1 MNETAHDVDAF
12 IFVRQRTSVGTHV
25 EFGLHVAGTRVEER
39 ALRKRVFI
47 AERSG
52 VGLHVEVGITV
63 EARAVTVGITD
74 AELQRAADDTELRA
88 EVNAVAV
95 KLRAVETN
103 RNGVFNVADGGRK
116 HSVIKKILK
125 NPHAKAAAE
134 LPEADRIIS
143 DSYAALR
150 KAEEE
155 KLASLD
161 RVSEYFASML
171 EKLFASV
178 ALTECKDE
186 YYAAEMR
193 KLCYNIGKFVYL
205 ADAVDDIDEDFR
217 AGRYNPV
224 LAVMPDYE
232 KGKPRDYK
240 KRHRAQLE
248 FSLNS
253 TVNRAIES
261 VNHIRLTQAND
272 LVRNIIYEGLRAKT
286 EELLAADKKLPPPSV
301 YASDEAKEEMK
312 KIKKR
317 KKADKGDNGKG

>member
-1 MNETAHDVDAF
+1 MFGYVLPKSETLSLRDYSMFRAMYCGICLTTKSRYGNLSRFTVNYDITAF
-12 IFVRQRTSVGTHV
+12 ALLALEAMRPPV
-25 EFGLHVAGTRVEER
+25 EFGTCRCLGDV
-39 ALRKRVFI
+39 RKKPYVKDSDFMRKM
-47 AERSG
+47 
-52 VGLHVEVGITV
+52 
-63 EARAVTVGITD
+63 
-74 AELQRAADDTELRA
+74 AD
-88 EVNAVAV
+88 VNILLCWYKACDD
-95 KLRAVETN
+95 
-103 RNGVFNVADGGRK
+103 VADGGRK

-125 NPHAKAAAE
+125 NPYAKAAAE

-224 LAVMPDYE
+224 LAAMPDYE
-232 KGKPRDYK
+232 KGKPRDFK
-240 KRHRAQLE
+240 KRHRTQLE

-301 YASDEAKEEMK
+301 YASYEAKEEMK